1 MERLAVLILPL
12 AVLAQ
17 CVFAAGHRLA
27 TRHRPDG
34 DAWLPLLALPSLL
47 VTIAC
52 VILLPSTFGLAD
64 PSECAPLSDASAWL
78 LSAAVA
84 ASLLAA
90 AVLALWTA
98 GLAASRAPAGRPLV
112 GELVSV
118 GVAVGLALMQA
129 GGTSC

>member
-1 MERLAVLILPL
+1 VESVAVLTLPL

-27 TRHRPDG
+27 TRRRPDG
-34 DAWLPLLALPSLL
+34 DAWLPLLTVPSLL
-47 VTIAC
+47 VTGAC
-52 VILLPSTFGLAD
+52 VILVPSTFGLAD

-78 LSAAVA
+78 LSAALA

-90 AVLALWTA
+90 AILGLWTA
-98 GLAASRAPAGRPLV
+98 GLAASRAPAGRPLL
-112 GELVSV
+112 GELVAV
-118 GVAVGLALMQA
+118 GAAVGLAGVLV